1 MHSFKTYE
9 MAYQCEVTDSEAA
22 RLVTL
27 CADLINAAAKEAFR
41 EIDRL
46 SCAILDSAR
55 HADALL
61 AACKDRNPEAGP
73 AKTESRALQET
84 MRSATMHLQFGDRLQ
99 QRLSN
104 ISTNLAGLAKLMQSI
119 DLPITDSEWGACLD
133 ATRATFTMEQERRM
147 FDAMFGAA
155 LPTAHP
161 EPDTGASQGPI
172 LFDGEAG
179 NERG

>member
-1 MHSFKTYE
+1 MHPFKTHE
-9 MAYQCEVTDSEAA
+9 TPCRCEVTDSEAA

-27 CADLINAAAKEAFR
+27 CAEQINVAAREAFR

-61 AACKDRNPEAGP
+61 AACKDRNPEACP
-73 AKTESRALQET
+73 ATTESRALQEAV
-84 MRSATMHLQFGDRLQ
+84 RSATMHLQFGDRLQ

-119 DLPITDSEWGACLD
+119 DLPITDSEWGACLGS
-133 ATRATFTMEQERRM
+133 TRATFTMEQERRM
-147 FDAMFGAA
+147 FDVMFGAA
-155 LPTAHP
+155 LPTTHS
-161 EPDTGASQGPI
+161 EPDTGVFQGPI